1 MKAGLIVLIASIVI
15 AITVITSFNLKQI
28 EGMKNQPK
36 IVEIDSFDVD
46 AILRNNRNVVS
57 ILGTGSMRPL
67 IPAGKPTEIVAWAV
81 VDNTKDFNLLEAGM
95 VVVFIHKNGTFLI
108 HELSMLDKDGW
119 ISSGSYNGFYD
130 SGRVTRE
137 NLRGVVTLIYK
148 LKK

>member
-1 MKAGLIVLIASIVI
+1 MKAGTIALIASLVI
-15 AITVITSFNLKQI
+15 ALAAILSFHLKQL

-36 IVEIDSFDVD
+36 VIEIDSFDVD
-46 AILRNNRNVVS
+46 AILRENRNVVS
-57 ILGTGSMRPL
+57 VLGTGSMQPL

-81 VDNTKDFNLLEAGM
+81 LDSTKDFNLLEAGM
-95 VVVFIHKNGTFLI
+95 VVVFSRKDAGFVI
-108 HELSMLDKDGW
+108 HELNTLDRDGW